1 MPIWESVLV
10 AVENIKAHKLR
21 SFLTIIGIFIG
32 VAAVITVVS
41 IGQAGK
47 TTIVSDIAKYGSG
60 VFFVFPNPS
69 APNADPESVTLTMGD
84 LDAVK
89 KLEGIQLA
97 AGLRAVMMESQSGK
111 DVVRFN
117 VTGASADYA
126 KLLTMK
132 LEAGR
137 FYNTSEERAS
147 QKVVVVESD
156 YAERFFGSPSAA
168 INQRVQMNGKVFR
181 IIGVVKSEKAL
192 FSVGG
197 EKMTFTAM
205 LPLSVLE
212 SSAEGGSIKLDYL
225 QIKAF
230 AGDAE
235 SMKKQTDEVK
245 SLLVKRHKVA
255 AGSYFTQSG
264 EEVQEQVSTI
274 FNILQTIIGSIAG
287 ISLLVGGVGVMNIML
302 VSVTERTREIGIRKA
317 IGATPGMIMTQF
329 MIEAVIL
336 SFIGGLLGTLL
347 GLFGAYIFSLVTDWP
362 FLISWGTIGLA
373 FGFSA
378 AVGLFF
384 GLYPANKAARMQP
397 IDSLRY
403 E

>member
-10 AVENIKAHKLR
+10 AVENIKANKLR

-60 VFFVFPNPS
+60 VFFVFPNPG

-84 LDAVK
+84 LDAIK
-89 KLEGIQLA
+89 KVEGIQLA
-97 AGLRAVMMESQSGK
+97 AGLRSVTMESQAGK
-111 DVVRFN
+111 DKVRFN
-117 VTGASADYA
+117 VTGASSDYS
-126 KLLTMK
+126 KLLMLK

-137 FYNTSEERAS
+137 FYNSSEERAG
-147 QKVVVVESD
+147 QRVAVVESD
-156 YAERFFGSPSAA
+156 YAEKFFGSSSAA
-168 INQRVQMNGKVFR
+168 VERKVQMGGKTYR
-181 IIGVVKSEKAL
+181 IVGVVKSEAAL

-197 EKMTFTAM
+197 EKKTFNAYM
-205 LPLSVLE
+205 PLSILV
-212 SSAEGGSIKLDYL
+212 SSAEGGSLKLDYL

-230 AGDAE
+230 DGDSE
-235 SMKKQTDEVK
+235 SLKKKTDEIK
-245 SLLVKRHKVA
+245 TLLVKRHKVA
-255 AGSYFTQSG
+255 AGSYITQSG

-336 SFIGGLLGTLL
+336 SFIGGLLGTML
-347 GLFGAYIFSLVTDWP
+347 GLLGAYIFSLITKWP
-362 FLISWGTIGLA
+362 FLISWGTISLA